1 MSDFQ
6 TFLAGNQ
13 LYDWVSHGWGCCCQK
28 KLIDIFTH
36 KQRHFSIDMKTKIV
50 QHVPR
55 INISIWHKTCHMSHA
70 TCHMWHDYKYSLL
83 SKDIKTKVVQHVP
96 RINIS
101 ILHMT
106 CDMRN
111 VTCYMW
117 HVTDTVTVTVT
128 DTNKDTQVPSFCH
141 VDIFYKGCLSNN
153 LVVFSLFFRTTS
165 DGNISETVVI
175 FSWEPV
181 AWF

>member
-1 MSDFQ
+1 MTSPFWD
-6 TFLAGNQ
+6 TPPPPLAPLGHLFSWEPALWLVDSQ
-13 LYDWVSHGWGCCCQK
+13 GRVLLLLSK
-28 KLIDIFTH
+28 KTIDVYIH
-36 KQRHFSIDMKTKIV
+36 KQRHLSIDMKTKIV

-70 TCHMWHDYKYSLL
+70 TCHMRHVTCAMWHDYKYSLL

-117 HVTDTVTVTVT
+117 HVKCDII
-128 DTNKDTQVPSFCH
+128 TNTHF
-141 VDIFYKGCLSNN
+141 
-153 LVVFSLFFRTTS
+153 LV
-165 DGNISETVVI
+165 
-175 FSWEPV
+175 
-181 AWF
+181 